1 MGVTF
6 VSSPL
11 RNRTDRLSTMIVSD
25 NFRKKAASLLA
36 QAIFAYT
43 LITLPYLIGKQ
54 KYVSRILVLVSLE
67 RWGHRVYYMKNT

>member
-25 NFRKKAASLLA
+25 NFRKKAA